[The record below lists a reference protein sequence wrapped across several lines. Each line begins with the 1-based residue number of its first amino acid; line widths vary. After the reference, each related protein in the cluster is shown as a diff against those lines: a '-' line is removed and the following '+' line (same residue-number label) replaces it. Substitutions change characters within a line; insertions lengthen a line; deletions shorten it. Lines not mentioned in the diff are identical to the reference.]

1 MGTVTALDL
10 NKKKDKARLYVDGSY
25 VLTIPVELVF
35 EHKLKIGMEV
45 NESHLAVLIGK
56 GEVYRCNEAAYR
68 LLSYR
73 ARSEQELIERLARKG
88 FSTRVVEKSIE
99 QLKERGLINDA
110 EFARQWAENRLRFKP
125 QSAFLTRHELK
136 EKGLSEEIIEE
147 AVENYNDYENALAAA
162 RPKALRENK
171 EDFLIFK
178 RRIGN
183 FLNRR
188 GFNYGVIKPVINQLW
203 KEVTE

>member
-1 MGTVTALDL
+1 MGIVTALEL
-10 NKKKDKARLYVDGSY
+10 NKKEDKARLYVDGSY

-35 EHKLKIGMEV
+35 EYKLKKGMDIS
-45 NESHLAVLIGK
+45 ESQLEILTEK
-56 GEVYRCNEAAYR
+56 GEVHRCNEAAYR

-88 FSTRVVEKSIE
+88 FSTRAVERSIE
-99 QLKERGLINDA
+99 YLKERGLVNDE
-110 EFARQWAENRLRFKP
+110 EFACQWAENRLRFKP
-125 QSAFLTRHELK
+125 QSAFLTRRELK
-136 EKGLSEEIIEE
+136 EKGLSEEIIEK

-162 RPKALRENK
+162 RPKALKEN
-171 EDFLIFK
+171 EVDYLVFK

-188 GFNYGVIKPVINQLW
+188 GFNYGVIKQVINQLW